1 MKMQNSCKGSKQ
13 KAGEKMGEVIV
24 SMKDIVKTFPGVKA
38 LDHVN
43 FELRSGEVMAL
54 LGENG
59 AGKSTLM
66 KILSGVYT
74 KDSGTMTIFGT
85 EYENLTP
92 KQAQAVGVAIIH
104 QELNMC
110 RHLSVAENMFLG
122 REKVNGIVVH
132 YTANPGTTAQQNRDY
147 FEGLA
152 QSGETHASSH
162 FVIGISGEI
171 IQCIP
176 CNEIAYASNERNADT
191 ISIECC
197 IPDDTGKFTDA
208 TYGSLVHLVTWLMG
222 RYDLTTDDVIRHY
235 DVTGKACPKYYVENE
250 AAWEQFKSDLVDYIE
265 TNGIAKTEEIQ

>member
-1 MKMQNSCKGSKQ
+1 MQRSDEEIYEEQERRRIKARRERRRKRRKQ
-13 KAGEKMGEVIV
+13 QIIFRAVTFTVFFLVLLLIV
-24 SMKDIVKTFPGVKA
+24 MLVRKVADKSAAEETMVSEPVKYVEESPDFAVE
-38 LDHVN
+38 LLSVN
-43 FELRSGEVMAL
+43 EYSRP
-54 LGENG
+54 
-59 AGKSTLM
+59 
-66 KILSGVYT
+66 
-74 KDSGTMTIFGT
+74 GT
-85 EYENLTP
+85 E
-92 KQAQAVGVAIIH
+92 
-104 QELNMC
+104 
-110 RHLSVAENMFLG
+110 LSQ
-122 REKVNGIVVH
+122 VNGIVVH

>member
-1 MKMQNSCKGSKQ
+1 MSLYKKNRRKVSRHNTGRSSTKKSRSVKSNSLKQ
-13 KAGEKMGEVIV
+13 KMKKKRIRITAVAGLAVLLILTIILVVRSCIGERNQFVETDA
-24 SMKDIVKTFPGVKA
+24 SQPDIDVQLLDVNPYSRPGIESEGVK
-38 LDHVN
+38 
-43 FELRSGEVMAL
+43 
-54 LGENG
+54 
-59 AGKSTLM
+59 
-66 KILSGVYT
+66 GVV
-74 KDSGTMTIFGT
+74 I
-85 EYENLTP
+85 
-92 KQAQAVGVAIIH
+92 
-104 QELNMC
+104 
-110 RHLSVAENMFLG
+110 
-122 REKVNGIVVH
+122 H

>member
-122 REKVNGIVVH
+122 REKVNVGHSEH
-132 YTANPGTTAQQNRDY
+132 YSD
-147 FEGLA
+147 
-152 QSGETHASSH
+152 S
-162 FVIGISGEI
+162 ISRE
-171 IQCIP
+171 
-176 CNEIAYASNERNADT
+176 
-191 ISIECC
+191 
-197 IPDDTGKFTDA
+197 
-208 TYGSLVHLVTWLMG
+208 
-222 RYDLTTDDVIRHY
+222 
-235 DVTGKACPKYYVENE
+235 
-250 AAWEQFKSDLVDYIE
+250 
-265 TNGIAKTEEIQ
+265 

>member
-1 MKMQNSCKGSKQ
+1 
-13 KAGEKMGEVIV
+13 MGEVIV

-122 REKVNGIVVH
+122 REKVNGIVLNDREME
-132 YTANPGTTAQQNRDY
+132 AEAAKILGDLKMDIDPNRPSAI
-147 FEGLA
+147 FR
-152 QSGETHASSH
+152 
-162 FVIGISGEI
+162 
-171 IQCIP
+171 IQ
-176 CNEIAYASNERNADT
+176 AADGRDRKST
-191 ISIECC
+191 FDPRKDPHHGRTDL
-197 IPDDTGKFTDA
+197 IPDSEGDRRAVPDHPSVKG
-208 TYGSLVHLVTWLMG
+208 G
-222 RYDLTTDDVIRHY
+222 RMRNRLYFPSSGGTQGHR
-235 DVTGKACPKYYVENE
+235 
-250 AAWEQFKSDLVDYIE
+250 
-265 TNGIAKTEEIQ
+265 

>member
-1 MKMQNSCKGSKQ
+1 ML
-13 KAGEKMGEVIV
+13 
-24 SMKDIVKTFPGVKA
+24 F
-38 LDHVN
+38 
-43 FELRSGEVMAL
+43 RS
-54 LGENG
+54 
-59 AGKSTLM
+59 
-66 KILSGVYT
+66 
-74 KDSGTMTIFGT
+74 
-85 EYENLTP
+85 
-92 KQAQAVGVAIIH
+92 
-104 QELNMC
+104 
-110 RHLSVAENMFLG
+110 
-122 REKVNGIVVH
+122 VNGIVVH

-197 IPDDTGKFTDA
+197 IPDDTGKFTDE
-208 TYGSLVHLVTWLMG
+208 TYQSLVHLVTWLMG